1 MTTNSSLKAKLKQVN
16 NTQQVSGTSDD
27 GDGDGEG
34 ILTVAENVSFATAA
48 VTLQAPNG
56 FVVDPTDNSESRRS
70 TAPTSVVTCLLI
82 QHSLEALR
90 HIVFHDLMPLL
101 AKNNDYQEVVNSAF
115 PNLFCMKVDHSVLAS
130 IERVIDVLHTKLT
143 AIRPVNA
150 KAKEKK
156 EQFRLVHKSLSD
168 KAVALKE
175 LRLVL
180 NSHGKAATSRV
191 SVAAID

>member
-70 TAPTSVVTCLLI
+70 TAPTSV
-82 QHSLEALR
+82 
-90 HIVFHDLMPLL
+90 F
-101 AKNNDYQEVVNSAF
+101 
-115 PNLFCMKVDHSVLAS
+115 
-130 IERVIDVLHTKLT
+130 T
-143 AIRPVNA
+143 AC
-150 KAKEKK
+150 
-156 EQFRLVHKSLSD
+156 
-168 KAVALKE
+168 
-175 LRLVL
+175 
-180 NSHGKAATSRV
+180 
-191 SVAAID
+191 